1 MVEEIL
7 TIPPQF
13 PSAVFISEDS
23 QSVRAQFELLNIVER
38 PGARVLAAFAL
49 FDEEL
54 PPVVTRNSPGAPL

>member
-38 PGARVLAAFAL
+38 PVRECWLL
-49 FDEEL
+49 L
-54 PPVVTRNSPGAPL
+54 PFSMRSCPR